1 MPAGP
6 IKIAPSILSADFARL
21 GDDVRAAEA
30 GGADWVHID
39 VMDGHFVPSIS
50 FGLPV
55 IEAIRPLTRLPLDV
69 HLMVDPVEPQLEPF
83 VRAGADVLT
92 VHVEVAADVRATL
105 GRIRALGARAG
116 LSLRPGTPESAVWPF
131 LDDLDVLLVMT
142 VEPGEGGQPFMPA
155 MLPRIESLA
164 DRLRNVASDVDLEVD
179 GGIGSA
185 TAAAAVQAGARVLVA
200 GSAVF
205 RAQQSIPD
213 AIAAL
218 RRVAARA

>member
-1 MPAGP
+1 M
-6 IKIAPSILSADFARL
+6 
-21 GDDVRAAEA
+21 RAAEA
-30 GGADWVHID
+30 GGADWVHVD

-55 IEAIRPLTRLPLDV
+55 VEAIRPLTRLPLDV

-83 VRAGADVLT
+83 VRAGAGVLT
-92 VHVEVAADVRATL
+92 VHVEVAVDVRATL

-142 VEPGEGGQPFMPA
+142 VEPGEGGQSFMPA

-164 DRLRNVASDVDLEVD
+164 GRLRDLASDVDLAVD
-179 GGIGSA
+179 GGIGPA

-205 RAQQSIPD
+205 RAEQSIPD

-218 RRVAARA
+218 RRVAAGA